1 MQVCTR
7 PMYLLWL
14 SKSSVLEVPIA
25 LLPERC
31 WGGTWTFTLQLTF
44 PGTEGRLP
52 VTGLPTLE
60 GTGVLAD
67 GFTRVLA

>member
-1 MQVCTR
+1 MRVRMR
-7 PMYLLWL
+7 PMYSLWL
-14 SKSSVLEVPIA
+14 SESPVLEVPIA

-52 VTGLPTLE
+52 VTVSPTLE